1 MEHRSKYTAR
11 LWRIMMK
18 GFRVMLIVTGIM
30 LLFSAGTG
38 WAEEKGQKAY
48 TLEEIVVTATKTEKE
63 IEDVPGSVTVISEKE
78 MELRNMDTVDDALS
92 EVKGIFTKR
101 NKGLMDST
109 SSVSMRGFKGNQYTL
124 VLLDGQP
131 LNDAYTG
138 GIEWGSLPV
147 NDIDRIEVIRGAASA
162 LYGGNA
168 MGGVINIITKTPEKF
183 EASITGGY
191 GTDNTKRLRMS
202 VGDRFLDKLSLRV
215 GYENESTDG
224 YVTTPVLSTIK
235 SGSGTSS
242 GGYPMDD
249 KYGNP
254 TKWVVGDK
262 GENSAERSSFDVKAV
277 FDFSDTGSLAF
288 TATSGRHKY
297 DYAPPNTY
305 MGTFSGSAIVDPGH
319 KASFSPNNFISYTGK
334 GKNDT
339 DVYSLAF
346 KELFGPVQ
354 IDAQVG
360 TTGVIDSYTIESG
373 GSTATY
379 YDSPGTLKTTKSR
392 AWFAE
397 IRGDIPLGISHLL
410 TAGVSFRTDTS
421 DTNDYDLP
429 YYRSYSGKS
438 DSTFYSGG
446 KDRIWAVFA
455 QDEWS
460 LTDSLSLYIGC
471 RFDSWKVYDG
481 ESGAPGSEA
490 EYGSNTESQISPKIA
505 AVWNVLEDTTI
516 RGSVGHAFR
525 APTLYE
531 LYRTWQSW
539 GTTYQ
544 SNPDLKPET
553 LWAYEL
559 GVDQGFFDGWTK
571 LSLTGYYNDIDDLI
585 YYKVDSAAK
594 TKTRMNAGKGR
605 TIGVEFGVSQKI
617 INWLKAWGNFT
628 YTNAKITDN
637 PLDPASEDKMVPGIP
652 EYMYNLALEAEQRW
666 FRGSIIG
673 RYFSKIYN
681 DSDNRD
687 TAEGVYQTYEPAF
700 IVDAKI
706 TFTPFEWGDISLCV
720 DNVFDKEYYEYYKQ
734 NGRTFLCEMT
744 FRY

>member
-1 MEHRSKYTAR
+1 
-11 LWRIMMK
+11 MMK
-18 GFRVMLIVTGIM
+18 GFRVMLIVTGIRP
-30 LLFSAGTG
+30 LFSAGTG

>member
-1 MEHRSKYTAR
+1 
-11 LWRIMMK
+11 MK
-18 GFRVMLIVTGIM
+18 GLEVMFVLMGIIGLISARV
-30 LLFSAGTG
+30 S
-38 WAEEKGQKAY
+38 WAEEEEEGVY

-63 IEDVPGSVTVISEKE
+63 IEDVPGSVTVITEEE
-78 MELRNMDTVDDALS
+78 MELRNIETVDDALS
-92 EVKGIFTKR
+92 ETKGIFVKR
-101 NKGLMDST
+101 SKGLMDAT
-109 SSVSMRGFKGNQYTL
+109 ASVRMRGFKGGQYTL
-124 VLLDGQP
+124 ILLDGQP

-138 GIEWGSLPV
+138 GLEWGMLPTD
-147 NDIDRIEVIRGAASA
+147 NIERIEVIRGAASA

-168 MGGVINIITKTPEKF
+168 MGGVINIITKTPKKL
-183 EASITGGY
+183 EASVTGGY
-191 GTDNTKRLRMS
+191 GTYNTRRYRLS
-202 VGDRFLDKLSLRV
+202 LGDRFLNKLSLRI

-224 YVTTPVLSTIK
+224 YVTTPVLRTIK
-235 SGSGTSS
+235 SGSGTVS

-262 GENSAERSSFDVKAV
+262 GENSAAKSSLDGKAV
-277 FDFSDTGSLAF
+277 FDFSDTGRLSL
-288 TATSGRHKY
+288 TAVSGRHKY
-297 DYAPPNTY
+297 DYGPPNTY
-305 MGTFSGSAIVDPGH
+305 MGTFSGSAIVGPGK
-319 KASFSPNNFISYTGK
+319 KASFKPNDFISYTGK
-334 GKNDT
+334 GKNET
-339 DVYSLAF
+339 DVYTLAF
-346 KELFGPVQ
+346 KELLGPVQ

-360 TTGVIDSYTIESG
+360 TTRVDDSYTTESG

-379 YDSPGTLKTTKSR
+379 YNSPGTLKETKSR

-397 IRGDIPLGISHLL
+397 VRGDMPLGDSHLL
-410 TAGVSFRTDTS
+410 TVGVSFRTDKS
-421 DTNDYDLP
+421 DTNDYDVP
-429 YYRSYSGKS
+429 YYRSYSDKS
-438 DSTFYSGG
+438 ESTFYSGG

-460 LTDSLSLYIGC
+460 IADSLSLYLGC
-471 RFDSWKVYDG
+471 RYDSWRVYDG
-481 ESGAPGSEA
+481 ASGAPGSEA
-490 EYGSNTESQISPKIA
+490 RYESRTDSQVSPKVA
-505 AVWNVLEDTTI
+505 AVWEVLEDTTL
-516 RGSVGHAFR
+516 RGSIGHAFR

-531 LYRTWQSW
+531 LYRTWSSW

-544 SNPDLKPET
+544 SNPNLKPET

-559 GVDQGFFDGWTK
+559 GADQGFLDGWTR

-585 YYKVDSAAK
+585 YYKVDSTAK

-617 INWLKAWGNFT
+617 ISWLRAWGNFT
-628 YTNAKITDN
+628 YTDAKITDN

-652 EYMYNLALEAEQRW
+652 KYMYNIGLDAEQRW

-681 DSDNRD
+681 NSDNRD

-706 TFTPFEWGDISLCV
+706 TFTPFKWGEISLCV
-720 DNVFDKEYYEYYKQ
+720 DNIFDRQYYEYYKQ
-734 NGRTFLCEMT
+734 KGRTFLCEVT